1 MAQNKAYFNK
11 PQRLTQLMQ
20 SCAELPLD
28 SAQHPSD
35 KKLGKKKILK
45 NLAVCGQTFNFADEN
60 MRGTSS
66 SG

>member
-35 KKLGKKKILK
+35 KKLGKKDFKKFGGLRPNI
-45 NLAVCGQTFNFADEN
+45 
-60 MRGTSS
+60 
-66 SG
+66 

>member
-35 KKLGKKKILK
+35 KKLGKKR
-45 NLAVCGQTFNFADEN
+45 F
-60 MRGTSS
+60 
-66 SG
+66 

>member
-28 SAQHPSD
+28 SAQPPSYKNST
-35 KKLGKKKILK
+35 KKR
-45 NLAVCGQTFNFADEN
+45 F
-60 MRGTSS
+60 
-66 SG
+66 